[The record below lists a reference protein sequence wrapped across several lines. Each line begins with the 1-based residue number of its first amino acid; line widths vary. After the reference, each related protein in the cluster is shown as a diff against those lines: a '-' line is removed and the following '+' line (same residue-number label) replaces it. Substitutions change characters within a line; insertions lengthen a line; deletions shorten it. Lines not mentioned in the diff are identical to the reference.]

1 MYSEEIEKFAN
12 ETQAPTGERVHYEF
26 SVQGLTERVRFEN
39 SSLFVRKLELEM
51 LRERYVKLILSN
63 SNMTKGCLR

>member
-26 SVQGLTERVRFEN
+26 SVQGLTERVRFEKIFLYDRN
-39 SSLFVRKLELEM
+39 SKLEI
-51 LRERYVKLILSN
+51 LRERYVKFKLS
-63 SNMTKGCLR
+63 K